1 MVKQATFSKG
11 GPLWNAVK
19 SKFDEFAGKSKGSPV
34 KLGMA
39 YTVLGVGEQGEN
51 IKVIGR
57 TRMSLELDISL
68 NDPLYAAAIEF
79 AAGDGGQK
87 NLGRVVIQISV
98 FNPEADPSVP
108 VPKKKKKEF
117 LVPGARA

>member
-19 SKFDEFAGKSKGSPV
+19 SKFDEFASKDKGDPV
-34 KLGMA
+34 KIGLT
-39 YTVLGVGEQGEN
+39 YTVLGVGEQGVAIE
-51 IKVIGR
+51 VAGR
-57 TRMSLELDISL
+57 TRMSLELDISR

-79 AAGDGGQK
+79 AASEGGQK

-98 FNPEADPSVP
+98 FNPVPDPSVP
-108 VPKKKKKEF
+108 VPKRES